1 MERFL
6 AAIRNMFQVQD
17 LRKRIL
23 FTLAML
29 AVYRIGAHITAPGIN
44 KVRLEQVW
52 GEVGNT
58 LLGVLDLFSGGNFR
72 TISVFA
78 LGVTPYITASIIL
91 QLMTVVS
98 PQLKKLQEEGE
109 MGRQKIN
116 QWTRYLTVG
125 LAAVQTFFVAN
136 WLQYNGVAS
145 VPGTRFLIMTALILT
160 TGTIFVMW
168 LGEQI
173 TERGV
178 GNGVS
183 LLIFAGI
190 VIGLPRG
197 IQQVAQRLSSGDPL
211 ETVGVI
217 VMVLALVALIAFI
230 VFVESGRRK
239 VAVSYAKR
247 HVGRQMVG
255 GQQTTMPLKVNM
267 GGVIPVIFASSVLSM
282 PQSLFSAFPP
292 DPANQ
297 NSTWGRVYQF
307 FQFFHGGDP
316 YYEFV
321 FMTLIIFFTLFNT
334 HANGNNAAWVDWVQ
348 ANLVK
353 GDHPIYM
360 VTYVALILFFTF
372 FYVSIIFNVEEVAD
386 NLRKHGGFM
395 PGIRPGRA
403 TADYLRTIL
412 TRLTTVGAVYL
423 AFIAFV
429 PQFMLSGFKVGRLP
443 FVGTWLENFVSN
455 TPGLA
460 WIPNGMG
467 YKFYFGGTSLLILV
481 GVAMD
486 TVAQI
491 ESQLV
496 MRNYEGFLGGGGR
509 LRGRRT

>member
-1 MERFL
+1 MEKFF
-6 AAIRNMFQVQD
+6 AAVRNMFNVPD

-23 FTLAML
+23 FTLGLL
-29 AVYRIGAHITAPGIN
+29 AIYRLGAHIGAPGIN
-44 KVRLEQVW
+44 KARLDQVW
-52 GEVGNT
+52 RDVAGT

-125 LAAVQTFFVAN
+125 LACIQTSFVAH
-136 WLQYNGVAS
+136 WLQVNGVGA
-145 VPGTRFLIMTALILT
+145 PTWGFLFTTVLTLT

-178 GNGVS
+178 GNGIS

-197 IQQVAQRLSSGDPL
+197 VQQVSDRLKSGDTL
-211 ETVGVI
+211 ETIGVI
-217 VMVLALVALIAFI
+217 AMVVALVAVIAFI
-230 VFVESGRRK
+230 VFVEAARRK
-239 VAVSYAKR
+239 IPVSYAKR

-255 GQQTTMPLKVNM
+255 GQQTTMPLKLNM
-267 GGVIPVIFASSVLSM
+267 GGVIPVIFASSVLSI

-292 DPANQ
+292 ANP
-297 NSTWGRVYQF
+297 NNWYGKTFTF
-307 FQFFHGGDP
+307 FSQVFHAGDP
-316 YYEFV
+316 YYE
-321 FMTLIIFFTLFNT
+321 LIFLS
-334 HANGNNAAWVDWVQ
+334 
-348 ANLVK
+348 
-353 GDHPIYM
+353 
-360 VTYVALILFFTF
+360 LIVFFTF
-372 FYVSIIFNVEEVAD
+372 FYVSIVFNVEEVSD

-403 TADYLRTIL
+403 TAEYLNTIL

-423 AFIAFV
+423 A
-429 PQFMLSGFKVGRLP
+429 
-443 FVGTWLENFVSN
+443 
-455 TPGLA
+455 
-460 WIPNGMG
+460 
-467 YKFYFGGTSLLILV
+467 
-481 GVAMD
+481 
-486 TVAQI
+486 
-491 ESQLV
+491 
-496 MRNYEGFLGGGGR
+496 MR
-509 LRGRRT
+509 

>member
-1 MERFL
+1 MDKFL
-6 AAIRNMFQVQD
+6 AAVRNMFNVPD
-17 LRKRIL
+17 LRRRIF
-23 FTLAML
+23 FTLGLL
-29 AVYRIGAHITAPGIN
+29 AVYRFGAHVTAPGIN
-44 KVRLEQVW
+44 HTRLQEVW
-52 GEVGNT
+52 RDVAGT

-116 QWTRYLTVG
+116 QWTRYLTVV
-125 LAAVQTFFVAN
+125 LAGIQTSFVAH
-136 WLQYNGVAS
+136 WLQVNGVGA
-145 VPGTRFLIMTALILT
+145 PGWGFRLSTVLTLT

-178 GNGVS
+178 GNGIS

-190 VIGLPRG
+190 VIGLPNGVR
-197 IQQVAQRLSSGDPL
+197 QVVGRLAGGD
-211 ETVGVI
+211 TMATIGVFAML
-217 VMVLALVALIAFI
+217 VAMVLIIAFI
-230 VFVESGRRK
+230 VFVESARRK
-239 VAVSYAKR
+239 IPVSYAKR

-255 GQQTTMPLKVNM
+255 GQQTTMPLKINM

-282 PQSLFSAFPP
+282 PQSLFAAFPP
-292 DPANQ
+292 EVNDKGWWA
-297 NSTWGRVYQF
+297 TIWTF
-307 FQFFHGGDP
+307 FQTFHASDP
-316 YYEFV
+316 YYEVIFLS
-321 FMTLIIFFTLFNT
+321 LII
-334 HANGNNAAWVDWVQ
+334 
-348 ANLVK
+348 
-353 GDHPIYM
+353 
-360 VTYVALILFFTF
+360 FFTF
-372 FYVSIIFNVEEVAD
+372 FYVSIVFNVEEVAD

-403 TADYLRTIL
+403 TAEYLNTIL
-412 TRLTTVGAVYL
+412 TRLTVVGAVYL
-423 AFIAFV
+423 ALVAFV

-443 FVGTWLENFVSN
+443 FIGAWLDAFVTT
-455 TPGLA
+455 TPGLG
-460 WIPNGMG
+460 WIPDGMG
-467 YKFYFGGTSLLILV
+467 YQFYFGGTSLLILV

-491 ESQLV
+491 EAQLV

-509 LRGRRT
+509 LRGRR